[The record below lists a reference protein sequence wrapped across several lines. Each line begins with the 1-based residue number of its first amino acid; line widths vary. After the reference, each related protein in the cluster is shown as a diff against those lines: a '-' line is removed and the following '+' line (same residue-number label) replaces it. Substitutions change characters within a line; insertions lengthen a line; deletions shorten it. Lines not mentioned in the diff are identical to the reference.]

1 MSIFTVKIACFG
13 FLSFHNSTGTTSYKE
28 DNFDY
33 PSTQVPKHGRGLLS
47 EEHSVENMSVISVK
61 ICNGR
66 RSRGSRKVKELYGIG
81 HYEAPDHLRDPVSSA
96 ESLRR

>member
-1 MSIFTVKIACFG
+1 
-13 FLSFHNSTGTTSYKE
+13 
-28 DNFDY
+28 
-33 PSTQVPKHGRGLLS
+33 
-47 EEHSVENMSVISVK
+47 MSVISVK